1 MFTGMHFHS
10 MDSKGR
16 VSIPSRYREILQE
29 RKEHQLVLTN
39 FHQSLQKESPDHFR
53 YLLAFTL
60 EEWQKIEVKLAEQN
74 LFRGDLRNFQRF
86 LTSKVENCP
95 LDRLG
100 RILIPPN
107 LRDYARLSREVCLV
121 GTVRSIEIWDRA
133 SYEAH
138 MKQLEE
144 FNFEGI
150 LGELSI

>member
-1 MFTGMHFHS
+1 
-10 MDSKGR
+10 
-16 VSIPSRYREILQE
+16 LQE

-107 LRDYARLSREVCLV
+107 LRDYASLSREVCLV

-150 LGELSI
+150 LDELSI